1 MKSKKYKTVGE
12 WWEDSK
18 KQGYSR
24 PTQAGWVLSLEIEIY
39 GRSFPEAYEKLI
51 KDRKLI
57 LSEKVYIVDLSY
69 INELLEIKNKN
80 RVEK

>member
-1 MKSKKYKTVGE
+1 MNYKKYKTVSE
-12 WWEDSK
+12 WWKDIRN
-18 KQGYSR
+18 QDYSV

-57 LSEKVYIVDLSY
+57 LNDKVYIVDISY

-80 RVEK
+80 RR